1 MSLATFF
8 KSPAAAEATPAT
20 PPPPA
25 AVIEYPAT
33 RGSKRVTQSGCP
45 RDLAQMVQDAWRVK
59 QQIDMLETRLRS
71 LNAQIEEAIE
81 AGQAVVLEHT
91 CRATRVLRQSVTINK
106 PDQVLA
112 VLGEQRF
119 SDLVDEKTTYT
130 PTVKFKGMLEDD
142 DELARALVGALS
154 VSESTSIQYRAV
166 A

>member
-1 MSLATFF
+1 MSLAAFF
-8 KSPAAAEATPAT
+8 KSPLEAVAPSA

-45 RDLAQMVQDAWRVK
+45 RELAQIVQDAWTVK
-59 QQIDMLETRLRS
+59 RQIDLLETRLCS
-71 LNAQIEEAIE
+71 LNAQIEGAIE

-91 CRATRVLRQSVTINK
+91 CRATRVVRQIVKIDK

-119 SDLVDEKTTYT
+119 SDLVDEKTTYI
-130 PTVKFKGMLEDD
+130 PTVKLKGMLEDD
-142 DELARALVGALS
+142 DELANALVGALS